1 MANSLIKE
9 IRTKQVVDATKRCI
23 VEKGFANLSVKDI
36 AREAGVSTG
45 VIYHYFK
52 NKEDILLQVIVD
64 AFRKSYEQVMD
75 EVDPIE
81 DPGRKLMS
89 YIEKAQAVPQDNPDF
104 QIVMMNYLGQANS
117 NPEITNVMVRF
128 FNSLTSYVADI
139 VQGQGNPTCRIGQAI
154 PAMVIA
160 MSIGTGILSSLS
172 SEQYDSQQIGEAFKQ
187 LIRLAIK

>member
-128 FNSLTSYVADI
+128 FNNLTSYVSNI
-139 VQGQGNPTCRIGQAI
+139 VKGQGKPNCRIGQAI